1 MESASEHLALWQEY
15 TDFFRNELI
24 SALERA
30 ENVNNPQVEK
40 LLEKETFQKI
50 TDYAIIESSID
61 MVITTGSLPLAFAFA
76 SWDETAGNALLYI
89 EAVKDQYKFLQN

>member
-30 ENVNNPQVEK
+30 GNVNNPQVEK
-40 LLEKETFQKI
+40 FLQKETFQKI
-50 TDYAIIESSID
+50 ADYAIMEAVTD
-61 MVITTGSLPLAFAFA
+61 MVILAGSVPLAFSLSSFN
-76 SWDETAGNALLYI
+76 ETTENVLYFI
-89 EAVKDQYKFLQN
+89 EAVKGKHAFLQN